1 MDEMEYEA
9 EIVTLRDEEGND
21 RDYEILDHV
30 DYLENTYVVLLPDE
44 EEADEVLILAVDG
57 DGDDATLLPVEDE
70 EILDKVFALFM
81 ERNA

>member
-21 RDYEILDHV
+21 RNYEILDHV

-44 EEADEVLILAVDG
+44 EEADEVLILAVEG

-70 EILDKVFALFM
+70 EILDKIFALFM

>member
-30 DYLENTYVVLLPDE
+30 DYLENTYVVLLP
-44 EEADEVLILAVDG
+44 VDG

-70 EILDKVFALFM
+70 EILDTVFALFM